1 MRFLFEKKYL
11 KYLCGFLFIGI
22 AVFTGYILA
31 GPSYIEAE
39 GHIDAYSI
47 SVSSPILGTMTQRYA
62 EEGDLLKENQVL
74 FQLDD
79 RLLTAKKNQAQTR
92 LKYANQELDQ
102 KIIYSEIVMQEYLHA
117 RIDFDQNQIS
127 SQELNHHLRK
137 LEETQ
142 AALQSMQSCIANLE
156 SDLQVIDVELE
167 KSRILSPCEA
177 VVVKSWLLPGSVIGP
192 QDPVF
197 TLYDLEHLWI
207 HAEIDEK
214 NIRKIQVG
222 SRVEI
227 CLEAY
232 PKEKLKGK
240 IEFISPAIL
249 SYNSKKI
256 PVKID
261 ISNSKD
267 IVLRPGMSVQTKI
280 FTSKTP

>member
-1 MRFLFEKKYL
+1 MRFLFEKKQL
-11 KYLCGFLFIGI
+11 KLLSGFLLIGI
-22 AVFTGYILA
+22 AVVTGYILA
-31 GPSYIEAE
+31 GPSYIEAN
-39 GHIDAYSI
+39 GHIGAYSI

-92 LKYANQELDQ
+92 LKYAKEELGQ
-102 KIIYSEIVMQEYLHA
+102 KRVHSEIVMQEYLHA
-117 RIDFDQNQIS
+117 RRDFDQNQIS
-127 SQELNHHLRK
+127 SQELDQNLRN

-142 AALQSMQSCIANLE
+142 LALQSMQSGIGNLE
-156 SDLQVIDVELE
+156 ADLQVIDVELE

-197 TLYDLEHLWI
+197 TLCDLDHLWI
-207 HAEIDEK
+207 QAEIDEK
-214 NIRKIQVG
+214 DIRKVQVG
-222 SRVEI
+222 SRAEI
-227 CLEAY
+227 FLEAY
-232 PKEKLKGK
+232 PKAKLKGK
-240 IEFISPAIL
+240 VEFISPAIL
-249 SYNSKKI
+249 SLNSKKI

-280 FTSKTP
+280 FISKTL

>member
-1 MRFLFEKKYL
+1 MRHLFEKKYV
-11 KYLCGFLFIGI
+11 KYLCGALLVAI

-31 GPSYIEAE
+31 GPSYIEAD

-47 SVSSPILGTMTQRYA
+47 SVSSPILGTMTHRYA
-62 EEGDLLKENQVL
+62 DEGDLLKENQVL

-79 RLLTAKKNQAQTR
+79 RLLSAKKNQAKTR
-92 LKYANQELDQ
+92 LKYAREEWEQ
-102 KIIYSEIVMQEYLHA
+102 KKVYSEIVMQEYLNA

-127 SQELNHHLRK
+127 SQELNQHLRK
-137 LEETQ
+137 MEETQ
-142 AALQSMQSCIANLE
+142 VALQSLQSGIANLE
-156 SDLQVIDVELE
+156 ADLQVIEVEME

-177 VVVKSWLLPGSVIGP
+177 VVVKSWLLPGSVVGP

-207 HAEIDEK
+207 NAEIDEK
-214 NIRKIQVG
+214 DIRNVQVG

-227 CLEAY
+227 YLESY

-240 IEFISPAIL
+240 VAFISPAIL
-249 SYNSKKI
+249 SIHSKKI

-261 ISNSKD
+261 IASSKD

-280 FTSKTP
+280 FTTKTL